1 MYFVADEEPTADDM
15 HWLGLLK
22 QNNVPIALFIN
33 EINAEID
40 KENDKENDK

>member
-1 MYFVADEEPTADDM
+1 MYFVPMKNQHADDM

-33 EINAEID
+33 EINAEVD
-40 KENDKENDK
+40 KEK